1 MFPGVLFGT
10 YACSFAGDDKNVCPG
25 IAGEFFLKH
34 SAKKPCTRD
43 FTKIPRWLKGNNT
56 SFFRTGSKTDTVLV
70 NSPAVYKPEYYL
82 YYLKKPPWYWEPP
95 AEGTT
100 LCTPR

>member
-1 MFPGVLFGT
+1 MIKISALVL
-10 YACSFAGDDKNVCPG
+10 PG
-25 IAGEFFLKH
+25 IFFKTICKKTLYQGFHENNPLAEGEQHLFFKNR
-34 SAKKPCTRD
+34 KQ
-43 FTKIPRWLKGNNT
+43 N
-56 SFFRTGSKTDTVLV
+56 DTVII